1 MNELSSTSRPT
12 SSSDPRLLLPYPQVS
27 DPNDPSTAEI
37 VASLS
42 RPAPADARSLSRRRF
57 IQAAAASGALAS
69 VPTWAMVNRSD
80 VAGAAAGAS
89 VGADEGIV
97 VMMTMGGGNDALNTV
112 IPIGDPT
119 YYDNRP
125 RLGISAADSLQ
136 ITDNYGLHPNL
147 PSLKQRYDMGQVA
160 VIEGVGQPVDDLSHF
175 TSMARWMSGRMNG
188 VPTSG
193 WMGRHLDGLNS
204 DIPIPGVSIG
214 SSVPLLMLG
223 SKPRTSA
230 LPEKVS
236 GLFAVRSDAVD
247 QRQYAALREFVG
259 NTGLGQWGDA
269 LAASGGAALDLA
281 SELRPI
287 YPSDPVTGKVA
298 RQMEVIAR
306 LINAGIGVRVFS
318 VIWGSFD
325 SHSGQVQQHGDR
337 MAEFDAAIRVFYE
350 TLNPQ
355 WADRVLVVTQ
365 SEFGRR
371 AKDHN
376 SDGTDHGA
384 GGTML
389 AIGSN
394 VNGGFYG
401 QAPSLTNLT
410 RQDNLVPTV
419 DFRHVQSTVL
429 NDWMAGDAGE
439 IFGTNF
445 ESMGFLNAPGTAPV
459 EGEPTGPIIINTTER
474 RNSFVRLYL
483 AYFLRFPDAEGIEYW
498 LTVGNGQLGL
508 GEASLYFADSQEFNN
523 RYGSVD
529 DGEFVDLIY
538 GNVLNRIRDTAGY
551 DYWIQVLA
559 DGYSRGEVMIW
570 FSESE
575 ENIMVTASR
584 VAEYNALTA
593 GG

>member
-1 MNELSSTSRPT
+1 
-12 SSSDPRLLLPYPQVS
+12 
-27 DPNDPSTAEI
+27 
-37 VASLS
+37 
-42 RPAPADARSLSRRRF
+42 
-57 IQAAAASGALAS
+57 
-69 VPTWAMVNRSD
+69 
-80 VAGAAAGAS
+80 
-89 VGADEGIV
+89 
-97 VMMTMGGGNDALNTV
+97 
-112 IPIGDPT
+112 
-119 YYDNRP
+119 
-125 RLGISAADSLQ
+125 
-136 ITDNYGLHPNL
+136 
-147 PSLKQRYDMGQVA
+147 
-160 VIEGVGQPVDDLSHF
+160 
-175 TSMARWMSGRMNG
+175 
-188 VPTSG
+188 
-193 WMGRHLDGLNS
+193 
-204 DIPIPGVSIG
+204 
-214 SSVPLLMLG
+214 
-223 SKPRTSA
+223 
-230 LPEKVS
+230 
-236 GLFAVRSDAVD
+236 
-247 QRQYAALREFVG
+247 
-259 NTGLGQWGDA
+259 
-269 LAASGGAALDLA
+269 
-281 SELRPI
+281 
-287 YPSDPVTGKVA
+287 
-298 RQMEVIAR
+298 
-306 LINAGIGVRVFS
+306 
-318 VIWGSFD
+318 
-325 SHSGQVQQHGDR
+325 
-337 MAEFDAAIRVFYE
+337 
-350 TLNPQ
+350 
-355 WADRVLVVTQ
+355 
-365 SEFGRR
+365 
-371 AKDHN
+371 
-376 SDGTDHGA
+376 
-384 GGTML
+384 ML

-401 QAPSLTNLT
+401 QAPSLTTLT